1 VHLMPRTRWGVAWRG
16 ALAFFVVVGCAA
28 GATAT
33 AGLLQV
39 ANVVK
44 VLNVHRAIVTKE
56 ITLPAPGQPQ
66 TLLLI
71 GVDHRYHEG
80 QGAGNTDTMMLVRIN
95 SSSTTINALSVPR
108 DLAVNVPG
116 YGIEKLNAAYSED
129 GPSLLIRTLKADVF
143 PSLQVNQI
151 LLVDFSSF
159 SNLINAIGCVWAQV
173 DRRYYNHSE
182 GAIDP
187 TTDYSSIDI
196 QPGYQKLCGGSG
208 SNLGGA
214 TSALAFVRFRH
225 NDTDFVRQARQQ
237 DFLRWAKE
245 NFTADELVSKR
256 NELLNDFAN
265 DVQSTHLLHTTD
277 GVIELFNLAINAN
290 GSGLKSI
297 PFPYTGFE
305 TIGGADDVSFDESAS
320 EAAYQKFMTPTNPP
334 PGGTSTTIT
343 TPTVPTTS
351 TTAGKGKH
359 RRHVRPHA
367 YVPPAGAKM
376 ILDTNDGTSQAAHL
390 GQPGLPVYYPKYIPD
405 DYSYCFSLIGN
416 CNIGYEPASAYAASY
431 PRHYSILGTNGKP
444 YPSYVMTLSY
454 GGGGQT
460 DTGYGDFAS
469 VQGTTWT
476 GAGHEAGPPIL
487 RKPTSEVIVN
497 HKVLYEYSQGGRLT
511 VVAWQTGKA
520 VYWIA
525 NSLENT
531 IPNDQMVA
539 MAASFTRA
547 PG

>member
-1 VHLMPRTRWGVAWRG
+1 MHLMPRTRWGVAWRG
-16 ALAFFVVVGCAA
+16 LVALVVVVGCAA

-44 VLNVHRAIVTKE
+44 VIDVSKAIVSKQ

-71 GVDHRYHEG
+71 GVDHRYAEG
-80 QGAGNTDTMMLVRIN
+80 HSAGNTDTMMLVRID
-95 SSSTTINALSVPR
+95 SSSTTINALSIPR

-116 YGIEKLNAAYSED
+116 YGIEKLNAAYSQH
-129 GPSLLIRTLKADVF
+129 GPSLLIQTLKADVF
-143 PSLQVNQI
+143 PKLEVNQI

-159 SNLINAIGCVWAQV
+159 SNLINAIGCVWAQS
-173 DRRYYNHSE
+173 DRRYYNHSI
-182 GAIDP
+182 GPADP
-187 TTDYSSIDI
+187 TTNYSSIDI
-196 QPGYQKLCGGSG
+196 QPGYQKMCGGSG

-256 NELLNDFAN
+256 NELLDDFAR

-297 PFPYTGFE
+297 AFPFTGYE
-305 TIGGADDVSFDESAS
+305 DIGGGSYVAFDESQSA
-320 EAAYQKFMTPTNPP
+320 AAYQKFVTPTNPP
-334 PGGTSTTIT
+334 PGGTNTTIT
-343 TPTVPTTS
+343 TPTVPTT
-351 TTAGKGKH
+351 TTGKGKGKH
-359 RRHVRPHA
+359 KGHRRAHA

-390 GQPGLPVYYPKYIPD
+390 GQPGLLIYYPKYIPD
-405 DYSYCFSLIGN
+405 DYSYCFSIEGN

-431 PRHYSILGTNGKP
+431 PRRYSILGTNGKR

-460 DTGYGDFAS
+460 DTAYGDFAS

-487 RKPTSEVIVN
+487 RKPTAEVIVN
-497 HKVLYEYSQGGRLT
+497 HKLLYEYSQGGKLT

-525 NSLENT
+525 NTLENT
-531 IPNDQMVA
+531 IPKDQMVA

-547 PG
+547 A